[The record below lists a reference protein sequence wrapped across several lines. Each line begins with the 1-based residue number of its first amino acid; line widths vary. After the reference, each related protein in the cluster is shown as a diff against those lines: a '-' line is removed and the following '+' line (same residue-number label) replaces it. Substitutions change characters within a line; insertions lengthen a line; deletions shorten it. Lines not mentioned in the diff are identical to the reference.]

1 MGCGSCALKTN
12 GGCSTGGKS
21 CGCNRKSVYDWL
33 VDIPEP
39 NYKTIIPIE
48 VSFKSGARK
57 SYYQCRSSL
66 NTLTGDVVVVESE
79 VGYDV
84 GTITLSGELVK
95 LQMKKYKVRKKL
107 PELPR
112 VLRRANEADLSK
124 LNELRTL
131 EKETLMKARVI
142 ARHLQLDM
150 KIGDVEYQGN
160 GKKVTIFYTAE
171 DRVDFRQLIKD
182 YAREFRVKIEMRQI
196 GMRQESARIGGIGAC
211 GRELCCSTW
220 LNDFKSVS
228 TSAARYQNL
237 SINQTKLS
245 GQCGRLKCCLN
256 FELDTYLEAWKKI
269 PKKVD
274 KIETAEGVAF
284 LQKTD
289 ILRHLM
295 IYKYPDKPVYYKL
308 SAEDVTSIK
317 EMNKNGQKPENLYSL
332 AIREV
337 EDDLLEKD
345 EDLVGQIK
353 LESLPTRKRR
363 GNNRRGRNKNQN
375 QNRKK
380 VKSKKP
386 EEKKPNAQK
395 EEQQA
400 NSKNQNTAKKQTGN
414 RRRKGG
420 QQKNA
425 NAAKPKPQGQPN
437 QSKRQGQKK
446 PRTDKKN
453 EQNKPQQQAGG
464 QKKSNTKRRYPR
476 KPKNNNNN
484 QNDKKADS

>member
-1 MGCGSCALKTN
+1 MGCGSCALKAN

-33 VDIPEP
+33 ADIPEP
-39 NYKTIIPIE
+39 NYKTIIPVE
-48 VSFKSGARK
+48 VSFKNGARK
-57 SYYQCRSSL
+57 SYYQCRSGL
-66 NTLTGDVVVVESE
+66 NTLTGDVVVVEAE

-84 GTITLSGELVK
+84 GTITLSGELVN
-95 LQMKKYKVRKKL
+95 LQMKKYRVREKL
-107 PELPR
+107 PDLKR
-112 VLRRANEADLSK
+112 VIRRANETDIAK
-124 LNELRTL
+124 LKELRTL

-142 ARHLQLDM
+142 ARNLKLDM
-150 KIGDVEYQGN
+150 KIGDVEYQAN

-269 PKKVD
+269 PKRVE

-308 SAEDVTSIK
+308 SADDVASIK

-337 EDDLLEKD
+337 EDDLLGKD
-345 EDLVGQIK
+345 EDLVGQIQ
-353 LESLPTRKRR
+353 LESLPTRRR
-363 GNNRRGRNKNQN
+363 KGNRRGRNKNQK
-375 QNRKK
+375 QTRKK
-380 VKSKKP
+380 FKP
-386 EEKKPNAQK
+386 
-395 EEQQA
+395 
-400 NSKNQNTAKKQTGN
+400 G
-414 RRRKGG
+414 
-420 QQKNA
+420 
-425 NAAKPKPQGQPN
+425 KPQGQKQGDSKPSKQNREDKPSLNKKRGGN
-437 QSKRQGQKK
+437 QNKKNGGARPKKFDKNQQEQTGQKK
-446 PRTDKKN
+446 RVRQQPKANVENKQEHKKQQLGDK
-453 EQNKPQQQAGG
+453 
-464 QKKSNTKRRYPR
+464 R
-476 KPKNNNNN
+476 KPVNKRKGSKRPKNKN
-484 QNDKKADS
+484 QDEKKTDS

>member
-33 VDIPEP
+33 ADIPEP
-39 NYKTIIPIE
+39 NYKTIIPVE
-48 VSFKSGARK
+48 VSFKNGARK

-66 NTLTGDVVVVESE
+66 HALTGDVVVVESE
-79 VGYDV
+79 IGYDV

-107 PELPR
+107 PDLQR
-112 VLRRANEADLSK
+112 VLRRANEADLTK

-131 EKETLMKARVI
+131 EEETLIKARVI
-142 ARHLQLDM
+142 ARNLKLDM
-150 KIGDVEYQGN
+150 KIGDAEYQGN

-274 KIETAEGVAF
+274 RIETAEGVAF

-317 EMNKNGQKPENLYSL
+317 EMNRNGQKPENLYSL

-337 EDDLLEKD
+337 EDDLLGKD

-363 GNNRRGRNKNQN
+363 GNRRGRNKNQN
-375 QNRKK
+375 QNR
-380 VKSKKP
+380 SKKAKSTKP
-386 EEKKPNAQK
+386 QGQKPNERKDA
-395 EEQQA
+395 QQA
-400 NSKNQNTAKKQTGN
+400 KSQKPNSAKKQTGN

-420 QQKNA
+420 QQKTAGA
-425 NAAKPKPQGQPN
+425 NQPKQQSQQNRAKKQGQ
-437 QSKRQGQKK
+437 K
-446 PRTDKKN
+446 PRTDKRN
-453 EQNKPQQQAGG
+453 EHNKPQQQAGE
-464 QKKSNTKRRYPR
+464 QKKSNNKRRYSR

-484 QNDKKADS
+484 QNDKKTDS